1 MLQNDKVRLRA
12 IGRDDLPALAR
23 FNNDLEVEVAG
34 GGDPPWPQALER
46 LTAEFEARWSQ
57 GGRDGNTGSVEFAIE
72 GNGQFIGIC
81 ALFNVDQTARTCEL
95 GISIGDKTAWG
106 QGYGRS
112 TINLLLDYAFT
123 YHNMHKVTLRVNGR
137 NERAIR
143 AYRACGFVE
152 EGRQRQQV
160 WSNGRYDDT
169 VHMGILREEWTAVP
183 R

>member
-12 IGRDDLPALAR
+12 ISRDDLPALAR
-23 FNNDLEVEVAG
+23 FNNDLEVELAG

-46 LTAEFEARWSQ
+46 LTAEYEAKWSQ
-57 GGRDGNTGSVEFAIE
+57 GGRDGNESSVEFAIE

-81 ALFNVDQTARTCEL
+81 ALFNIEQTARTCEL

-112 TINLLLDYAFT
+112 TINLLLEYAFL
-123 YHNMHKVTLRVNGR
+123 YHNFHKMTLRVNGR

-152 EGRQRQQV
+152 EGRQRDQV
-160 WSNGRYDDT
+160 WSNGRYDD
-169 VHMGILREEWTAVP
+169 VVYMGILRQEWKQHQE
-183 R
+183 

>member
-12 IGRDDLPALAR
+12 ISRDDLPALAR
-23 FNNDLEVEVAG
+23 FNNDLEIELAG

-46 LTAEFEARWSQ
+46 LTAEYESKWSQ
-57 GGRDGNTGSVEFAIE
+57 GGRDGNESSVEFAIE

-81 ALFNVDQTARTCEL
+81 ALFNVNQTARTCEL

-112 TINLLLDYAFT
+112 TITLLLEYAFT
-123 YHNMHKVTLRVNGR
+123 YHNMHKVWLEVHGS

-143 AYRACGFVE
+143 AYLACGFVE
-152 EGRQRQQV
+152 EGRQREQV
-160 WSNGRYDDT
+160 WSNGRYDDL
-169 VHMGILREEWTAVP
+169 VHMGILRREWAS
-183 R
+183 

>member
-23 FNNDLEVEVAG
+23 FNNDRDVELAG

-46 LTAEFEARWSQ
+46 LTAEYEAKWSQ
-57 GGRDGNTGSVEFAIE
+57 GGRDGNEGSVEFAIE

-81 ALFNVDQTARTCEL
+81 ALFNVNQTARTCEL

-112 TINLLLDYAFT
+112 TLTLLLQYAFT
-123 YHNMHKVTLRVNGR
+123 YLNMHKVWLQVHGSNQ
-137 NERAIR
+137 RAIR
-143 AYRACGFVE
+143 AYLACGFVE

-160 WSNGRYDDT
+160 WSNGRYDDL
-169 VHMGILREEWTAVP
+169 VQMGILRSDWLQQQP
-183 R
+183 

>member
-12 IGRDDLPALAR
+12 IGRDDLPTLAR

-46 LTAEFEARWSQ
+46 LTAEYEAKWSQ
-57 GGRDGNTGSVEFAIE
+57 GGRDGNTGNVEFAIE

-81 ALFNVDQTARTCEL
+81 ALFNVDQAARTCEL

-112 TINLLLDYAFT
+112 AITLLLAYAFT
-123 YHNMHKVTLRVNGR
+123 YHYMHKVTLRVNGR

-152 EGRQRQQV
+152 EGRLRQQV
-160 WSNGRYDDT
+160 WHSGSYDDV
-169 VHMGILREEWTAVP
+169 VHMGILRAEWTAA
-183 R
+183 

>member
-1 MLQNDKVRLRA
+1 MLQNNNVRLRA
-12 IGRDDLPALAR
+12 IGRDDLPALSR

-46 LTAEFEARWSQ
+46 LTAEYESKWSQ
-57 GGRDGNTGSVEFAIE
+57 GGKDGSQGHVEFGIE
-72 GNGQFIGIC
+72 ANGQFIGMC

-95 GISIGDKTAWG
+95 GISIGDKTVWG

-112 TINLLLDYAFT
+112 VITLLLEYAFT

-160 WSNGRYDDT
+160 WSSGSYDDV
-169 VHMGILREEWTAVP
+169 VHMGILRAEWTAVTP
-183 R
+183 

>member
-1 MLQNDKVRLRA
+1 MLQNNNVRLRA

-46 LTAEFEARWSQ
+46 LTAEYESKWGQ
-57 GGRDGNTGSVEFAIE
+57 GGRDGSTGHVEFAIE
-72 GNGQFIGIC
+72 GDGQFIGIC
-81 ALFNVDQTARTCEL
+81 ALFNVDQTARTAEL
-95 GISIGDKTAWG
+95 GITIGDKSAWG

-112 TINLLLDYAFT
+112 AITLLLNYAFT
-123 YHNMHKVTLRVNGR
+123 YHNLHKVTLRVNGR

-160 WSNGRYDDT
+160 WSSGSYDDL
-169 VHMGILREEWTAVP
+169 VYMGILRQEWTAVSQ
-183 R
+183 